1 MPRLLCLTGSRTKLQ
16 RAKETRILRLRRLF
30 RLLKVD
36 HIGIATRSIEEG
48 LSVWR
53 DALGL
58 EVHSTEEVT
67 EQGVKVCMLAVGDTH
82 VELLEPLGPDTSV
95 GKFIDKR
102 GPGMHHIA
110 IEVKDIRA
118 SLAELK
124 NKGARLID
132 ETPRVGAGGC
142 LVAFVHPSSIN
153 GVLLELVQHQ

>member
-1 MPRLLCLTGSRTKLQ
+1 M
-16 RAKETRILRLRRLF
+16 
-30 RLLKVD
+30 KVD
-36 HIGIATRSIEEG
+36 HIGLATNSIEEG
-48 LSVWR
+48 LAVWG

-58 EVHSTEEVT
+58 KVDATEEVA

-82 VELLEPLGPDTSV
+82 VELLEPLGPETSV
-95 GKFIDKR
+95 GKFLSKR

-110 IEVKDIRA
+110 IQVDDIRA

-124 NKGARLID
+124 RKGARLID

-142 LVAFVHPSSIN
+142 LVAFVHPSSVN

>member
-1 MPRLLCLTGSRTKLQ
+1 MFLCASLWRKFM
-16 RAKETRILRLRRLF
+16 KI
-30 RLLKVD
+30 D
-36 HIGIATRSIEEG
+36 HIGIATKSIEEG
-48 LSVWR
+48 LAVWR

-58 EVHSTEEVT
+58 KVDATEEVT

-95 GKFIDKR
+95 GKFLAKR

-110 IEVKDIRA
+110 IEVKDINA
-118 SLAELK
+118 SLAELRS
-124 NKGARLID
+124 KGARLID